1 MASVTSLDADMRNL
15 RMSRYTPQAANEA
28 RSWIESALNIQLP
41 TGNLLEDLKDG
52 VILCQLANLA
62 IQPQHPPIKFKKSAM
77 PFIQMENI
85 SHFLKACEMAPLNLP
100 AHDRFLTVD
109 LFEAKDAAQVLQCLG
124 AFSRQANRINPTK
137 FTSTIGPK
145 KAGPTVPMTPP
156 VTSSITGSST
166 GAAPA
171 QVSSPTTSSWSK
183 RAEEGSTAPAWNIHQ
198 YGYMGGASQGNQGIT
213 FGGRRQITSQA
224 PEVPSLAEKEKTRR
238 EKELEASR
246 RDQQDAEDREHRRLA
261 AAKDEENARLEEA
274 RKWEEETARHREEER
289 TRIEQQKR
297 QWEEEERIWKADE
310 EAKQRESATA
320 QSQTDGSHSIL
331 RGQTMS
337 QYRAEQA
344 SRVTESPEQKRVREL
359 EKELAEA
366 RERERQYQAEREE
379 RMRKEAGEST
389 HSVAPQATPTLSQS
403 DANWAGDERDS
414 LRKQRQNNQD
424 TTPSKP
430 PPFGSPRPLPTKPEP
445 APEPSFAE
453 PPAPTPA
460 EVSEVPPSVPAR
472 NPNPPF
478 ASTGTPTGTPN
489 RSIFGRPR
497 PVPNAPDNAPS
508 AEASIPNRTDQF
520 LDGNAAPTF
529 TAPRISSSNE
539 AGDTSLEQARDR
551 DTRLASQE
559 KTKAG
564 AWASKSLL
572 EREMERERERQ
583 REWESHQQAQKDVS
597 RDTTQGTG
605 QGQTWDVNQ
614 YGYLG
619 GDNMNRGSGVG
630 SGINI
635 GGRRQIIGPRPKP

>member
-1 MASVTSLDADMRNL
+1 MRNL
-15 RMSRYTPQAANEA
+15 RTSRYTPQAANEA
-28 RSWIESALNIQLP
+28 RSWIESTLNIQLP
-41 TGNLLEDLKDG
+41 TGNLQEDLKDG
-52 VILCQLANLA
+52 VVLCQLANLA
-62 IQPQHPPIKFKKSAM
+62 IQPQHAPIKFKKSSM

-85 SHFLKACEMAPLNLP
+85 SHFLRACEMAPLNLP

-124 AFSRQANRINPTK
+124 AFSRQANRINPAK
-137 FTSTIGPK
+137 FPSTIGPK
-145 KAGPTVPMTPP
+145 KAGPTVPTTPP
-156 VTSSITGSST
+156 MAFTITGSST

-171 QVSSPTTSSWSK
+171 PVSSPPTSSWSK

-213 FGGRRQITSQA
+213 FGGRRQVTSQA
-224 PEVPSLAEKEKTRR
+224 PEVPSLAEKEKLRR

-246 RDQQDAEDREHRRLA
+246 REQQEAEDRENRRLA
-261 AAKDEENARLEEA
+261 AAKEEETARFEEA
-274 RKWEEETARHREEER
+274 RKWEEETARQREEER

-297 QWEEEERIWKADE
+297 QWEEEERTWKADE
-310 EAKQRESATA
+310 EARQRESAKSKS
-320 QSQTDGSHSIL
+320 QSDGSNSIL
-331 RGQTMS
+331 RSQTMS

-344 SRVTESPEQKRVREL
+344 SRVTESPEQRRVREL

-379 RMRKEAGEST
+379 RMRKEASESN
-389 HSVAPQATPTLSQS
+389 HPAAPQAAVAQSQS
-403 DANWAGDERDS
+403 EANWAGDERES
-414 LRKQRQNNQD
+414 LRQQRQNNQD
-424 TTPSKP
+424 ITPSKP
-430 PPFGSPRPLPTKPEP
+430 PPFGSTRPLPAKPQP
-445 APEPSFAE
+445 ALQPSATE
-453 PPAPTPA
+453 PPAPKPA
-460 EVSEVPPSVPAR
+460 EVSATPPSVPAR
-472 NPNPPF
+472 NPDLSF
-478 ASTGTPTGTPN
+478 ASSSTPTSTPN
-489 RSIFGRPR
+489 RPIFGRPR
-497 PVPNAPDNAPS
+497 PVPTAPETASSAQPS
-508 AEASIPNRTDQF
+508 RPNRTEQF
-520 LDGNAAPTF
+520 LDVNAAPAPTP
-529 TAPRISSSNE
+529 PRISSSNE
-539 AGDTSLEQARDR
+539 AGDTSLEQAHDR
-551 DTRLASQE
+551 DARLASQE

-583 REWESHQQAQKDVS
+583 REWESHQQAQKEVP

-605 QGQTWDVNQ
+605 QGQSWDVNQ

>member
-1 MASVTSLDADMRNL
+1 MRNL
-15 RMSRYTPQAANEA
+15 RLSRYTPQAANEA
-28 RSWIESALNIQLP
+28 RSWIESTLNIQLP

-62 IQPQHPPIKFKKSAM
+62 TQPQRAPIKFKKSTM

-85 SHFLKACEMAPLNLP
+85 SHFLKACEMAPLSLP

-124 AFSRQANRINPTK
+124 AFSRQANRINPTS
-137 FTSTIGPK
+137 FPSTIGPK
-145 KAGPTVPMTPP
+145 KAGPTVPMSSPM
-156 VTSSITGSST
+156 TSSVTGSST

-171 QVSSPTTSSWSK
+171 HVSSPPTSSWSK

-198 YGYMGGASQGNQGIT
+198 YGYMGGASQGNQGIN
-213 FGGRRQITSQA
+213 FGGRRQVTSQG
-224 PEVPSLAEKEKTRR
+224 PEVPSLAEKEKARR
-238 EKELEASR
+238 EKEAEASR
-246 RDQQDAEDREHRRLA
+246 REQQDVEDREHRRLA

-297 QWEEEERIWKADE
+297 QWEEEERRWKEDE
-310 EAKQRESATA
+310 DAKQRESATTM
-320 QSQTDGSHSIL
+320 SQLDGSNSIL
-331 RGQTMS
+331 RGQSMS

-366 RERERQYQAEREE
+366 RERERQYQVEREE
-379 RMRKEAGEST
+379 RMRKEVGESERPA
-389 HSVAPQATPTLSQS
+389 APQTTTAQS
-403 DANWAGDERDS
+403 KGEASWTGDERDS
-414 LRKQRQNNQD
+414 LRQQRQVNQE

-430 PPFGSPRPLPTKPEP
+430 PPFSSMRPLPTKPEP
-445 APEPSFAE
+445 APQPLTLEPSA
-453 PPAPTPA
+453 PQPAD
-460 EVSEVPPSVPAR
+460 VSAPPPSVPVR
-472 NPNPPF
+472 SPNPPI
-478 ASTGTPTGTPN
+478 ASTGTPTTAPN

-497 PVPNAPDNAPS
+497 PVPNTPEIAPS
-508 AEASIPNRTDQF
+508 AEASRPNRTDQF
-520 LDGNAAPTF
+520 LDGDAAPAVA
-529 TAPRISSSNE
+529 APRVSSSNE

-583 REWESHQQAQKDVS
+583 REWENHQQAQKEVS

-605 QGQTWDVNQ
+605 QGQSWDVNQ